1 MDPGMDD
8 NGDHDNTDS
17 GSPDS
22 SLEDPG
28 VSGRLPDLGST
39 ESGGLWR
46 CNSAP
51 TIAGFGGRISPLP
64 ERGEKLEGR
73 RLSYS
78 PSLMN
83 WQTTPMPLSP
93 VRMLS
98 SRVNQIK
105 QEEGGDVMNR
115 ETAHERG
122 VQAAMQISQSWDSV
136 FTLGDPSSDSEK
148 PLVQRRLENF
158 PLSPSPSP
166 TRGIGK
172 QLFSPS
178 LQTSVNTSPASSPRR
193 FTMRRSLSPIGCLR
207 AGGVGSNKRKAEGDI
222 ELPAKR
228 SFLSAGE
235 SSSPDCIAPPSSFL
249 HSPSGSSLESES
261 ESPSMPPRLLSLSSD
276 PDQIQTPILA
286 SAFIPV
292 SR

>member
-8 NGDHDNTDS
+8 NRDQEHTDS

-28 VSGRLPDLGST
+28 VSGRLPDLGTT
-39 ESGGLWR
+39 EPGGLWR

-51 TIAGFGGRISPLP
+51 TIAGFGGRISPVP
-64 ERGEKLEGR
+64 ERAKKLEGR

-115 ETAHERG
+115 ETAHERAIHRRIQKNHSFNAG
-122 VQAAMQISQSWDSV
+122 WKT
-136 FTLGDPSSDSEK
+136 FHFHHLHH
-148 PLVQRRLENF
+148 QRE
-158 PLSPSPSP
+158 
-166 TRGIGK
+166 
-172 QLFSPS
+172 
-178 LQTSVNTSPASSPRR
+178 ASAR
-193 FTMRRSLSPIGCLR
+193 RRSLSPIGCLKP
-207 AGGVGSNKRKAEGDI
+207 GSIGSNKRKAEGDI

-228 SFLSAGE
+228 SFFSAGE
-235 SSSPDCIAPPSSFL
+235 SSSPDYIATPSSFL

-261 ESPSMPPRLLSLSSD
+261 ESPSMPPRSLSLSSD
-276 PDQIQTPILA
+276 PDQIQVPILA

-292 SR
+292 SQTESAELTGLSRFNNEVACCALRNFEQS